1 MDTGLRS
8 EAKIRIRLHGH
19 LWRYPQKG
27 EPWAELPWQQG
38 KTLAQMLE
46 KLRIPVEQVMLALA
60 NGQPFPLHGCP
71 EEGDI
76 IELLPVIDGG

>member
-1 MDTGLRS
+1 MDTGLNS

-19 LWRYPQKG
+19 LWRYPEKG
-27 EPWAELPWQQG
+27 GHWAELPWQQG

-46 KLRIPVEQVMLALA
+46 KLKIPVEQVMLALA
-60 NGQPFPLHGCP
+60 NGKPFPFHGCP
-71 EEGDI
+71 EKGDV